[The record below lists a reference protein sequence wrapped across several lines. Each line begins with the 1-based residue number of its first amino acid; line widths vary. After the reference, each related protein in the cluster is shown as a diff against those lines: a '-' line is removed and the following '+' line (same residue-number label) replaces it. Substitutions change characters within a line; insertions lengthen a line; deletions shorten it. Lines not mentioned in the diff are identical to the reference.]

1 MLEQELASIIKYVL
15 DSSGN
20 PTPYYWNIPQSFAV
34 PAAYFPQP
42 EIDTDR
48 ATLNDY
54 SAEYSWYI
62 NFFDSTTQGAHEH
75 AFKALTAIV
84 SNRRA
89 IPLID
94 TDGSPTGKI
103 FRISDVKL
111 RTVDDGV
118 VQLTVNF
125 TSYRKYTREE
135 VPQMQ
140 SYEAS
145 INGSRYT
152 SIEISEAMEN
162 ALERYLKAPRKGR

>member
-20 PTPYYWNIPQSFAV
+20 PTPYYWSIPQSFAV

-42 EIDTDR
+42 EIDTDK

-62 NFFDSTTQGAHEH
+62 NFFDSTTRGAHEL
-75 AFKALTAIV
+75 AFKALTAIM
-84 SNRRA
+84 SDRGA

-94 TDGSPTGKI
+94 TDGSPTGKVL
-103 FRISDVKL
+103 RVSAPKL
-111 RTVDDGV
+111 RTVGDGV

-125 TSYRKYTREE
+125 TSYRRYARGKM
-135 VPQMQ
+135 PQMQ

-145 INGSRYT
+145 INGSRYAST
-152 SIEISEAMEN
+152 DISEAMEN
-162 ALERYLKAPRKGR
+162 ALERYLKSTEER

>member
-1 MLEQELASIIKYVL
+1 M
-15 DSSGN
+15 
-20 PTPYYWNIPQSFAV
+20 
-34 PAAYFPQP
+34 
-42 EIDTDR
+42 
-48 ATLNDY
+48 
-54 SAEYSWYI
+54 
-62 NFFDSTTQGAHEH
+62 
-75 AFKALTAIV
+75 

-103 FRISDVKL
+103 FRISDAKL

-125 TSYRKYTREE
+125 TSYRKYAREE

-145 INGSRYT
+145 INGSKYA
-152 SIEISEAMEN
+152 SIEISEAMEE
-162 ALERYLKAPRKGR
+162 ALERYLKSSEER